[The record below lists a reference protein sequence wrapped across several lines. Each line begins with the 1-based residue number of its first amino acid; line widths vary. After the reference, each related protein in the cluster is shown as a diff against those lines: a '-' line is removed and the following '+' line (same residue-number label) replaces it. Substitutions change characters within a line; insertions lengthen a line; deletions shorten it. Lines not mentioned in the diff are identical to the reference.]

1 MSTGSPPSLSPSS
14 LPPPLPVSSFV
25 LVLCFLRS
33 FPDQRASSQAILN
46 RFQVADSSFQLF
58 YVGFHFDV
66 CFGLFSERARE
77 EGKQQFLRE
86 IELMKEIGFHRNIMS
101 MHGYWVRSE
110 PIMLILEYVPHGDL
124 LQWLRNKRNQV
135 RICFA
140 FVFLRKSG
148 DSFAFSS
155 LIDGGINNCPTDE
168 ILWLLH
174 KCCPCVVSW
183 PSESLSTAFQHGIFI
198 FSHVSKIKH
207 CTIQDYFVI
216 KTGNRLFSSTMHAS
230 KSLQVLNHHTIHT
243 RTYPKNSSSVVAVI

>member
-1 MSTGSPPSLSPSS
+1 
-14 LPPPLPVSSFV
+14 
-25 LVLCFLRS
+25 
-33 FPDQRASSQAILN
+33 
-46 RFQVADSSFQLF
+46 
-58 YVGFHFDV
+58 
-66 CFGLFSERARE
+66 
-77 EGKQQFLRE
+77 
-86 IELMKEIGFHRNIMS
+86 MKEIGFHRNIMS
-101 MHGYWVRSE
+101 MLGYWVRSE

-183 PSESLSTAFQHGIFI
+183 PSESLSTAFQPAFRFPKPLTFDQH
-198 FSHVSKIKH
+198 SQQASSYYMKIEY
-207 CTIQDYFVI
+207 QNVYF
-216 KTGNRLFSSTMHAS
+216 RLFLKEAGTPSTRIS
-230 KSLQVLNHHTIHT
+230 NTPT
-243 RTYPKNSSSVVAVI
+243 PENNESVCDIAR